1 MPSRQWKTNK
11 LRMLILGIDPGIAI
25 TGYGLIQTG
34 DRNDYQPIDFGV
46 ITTDSGLPDSQR
58 LAILYDALNDLLE
71 NHKVESSAVEK
82 LFFQKNVKTA
92 FSVGQARGVTL
103 LALSKYKIPISEY
116 TPNEVK
122 QTVCG
127 YGNAGKKQV
136 QRMVQ
141 TLLNLDTLPT
151 PDDAADALAVAICH
165 VNHQSFNNF
174 VQKART

>member
-1 MPSRQWKTNK
+1 MPSGQWKTNK
-11 LRMLILGIDPGIAI
+11 LQMLVLGIDPGIAI

-34 DRNDYQPIDFGV
+34 NRNDYQPIDFGV
-46 ITTDSGLPDSQR
+46 ITTEPGLPDSER
-58 LAILYDALNDLLE
+58 LAILYDGLNNLLM
-71 NHKVESSAVEK
+71 NHKVESGAVEK

-92 FSVGQARGVTL
+92 LSVGQARGVTL
-103 LALSKYKIPISEY
+103 LALSKNKIPISEY

-141 TLLNLDTLPT
+141 TLLALDDLPR

-165 VNHQSFNNF
+165 INHQSFNNF

>member
-1 MPSRQWKTNK
+1 
-11 LRMLILGIDPGIAI
+11 MLVLGIDPGIAI

-34 DRNDYQPIDFGV
+34 DRNNYQPVDFGV
-46 ITTDSGLPDSQR
+46 ITTEPGLPDSER
-58 LAILYDALNDLLE
+58 LAILFDALNDLLD
-71 NHKVESSAVEK
+71 NHKVETGAVEK
-82 LFFQKNVKTA
+82 IFFQKNVKTA

-103 LALSKYKIPISEY
+103 LALSKNKIPISEY

-127 YGNAGKKQV
+127 YGNADKKQV

-141 TLLNLDTLPT
+141 TLLALDDIPR

-165 VNHQSFNNF
+165 INHQSFNNF
-174 VQKART
+174 VERARS